1 MLVGGSFSDWLH
13 ELGWPEWESTDI
25 VRALGEA
32 VSNACE
38 HAYPIGLEGLI
49 SVRAECLAG
58 PNGTRRLILTI
69 ADRGAWRDPPVR
81 IRDRR
86 RGMAIMRAATDF
98 MHLDASAAGTRI
110 KLISRPAQRVDH

>member
-13 ELGWPEWESTDI
+13 ELGWPQRERTDI
-25 VRALGEA
+25 VLALDEA

-38 HAYPIGLEGLI
+38 HAYPVGLEGLI

-69 ADRGAWRDPPVR
+69 ADRGAWRDPPVQ
-81 IRDRR
+81 IHDRR
-86 RGMAIMRAATDF
+86 HGIAIMRATTDF
-98 MHLDASAAGTRI
+98 MHLDATAAGTRI
-110 KLISRPAQRVDH
+110 KLISRPTQRVDH